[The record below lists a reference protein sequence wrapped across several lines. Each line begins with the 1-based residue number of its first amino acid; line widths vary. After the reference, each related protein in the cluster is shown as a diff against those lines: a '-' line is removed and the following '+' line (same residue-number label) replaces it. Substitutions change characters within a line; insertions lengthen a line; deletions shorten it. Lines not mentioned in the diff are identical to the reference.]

1 MCFRR
6 LAGAQQERQRM
17 IKVLTVFGTRPE
29 AIKLAPVIKHLER
42 NPRFTCVTCVTSQH
56 REMLDQVLEVFA
68 IVPKYDLAVMTP
80 AQSLADVTARV
91 VQKVSEVVAAERPA
105 IVLVQGDTTT
115 TFAAGLA
122 AFYNRVPVGHVEAG
136 LRTSDKYQPFPEE
149 INRRLT
155 TVLADYHYAP
165 TDVAR
170 QNLLAEGI
178 DSRRILVTGNTGIDA
193 LLMARDLLRQDGQMG
208 DRPAAGVPGGDGQRM
223 ILVTAHR
230 RESFGAP
237 FEAICD
243 ALRRIV
249 ERNPDVTIVY
259 PVHLNPEVRRPV
271 FERLA
276 DRPRIHLTEP
286 LAYLPFV
293 AMMDR
298 AYLILTDSGGIQEE
312 APALG
317 KPVLVMRNT
326 TERPEAVDAG
336 SARLVGTSTET
347 IATAVQHL
355 LDDVETYERMSRARN
370 PFGDGRASER
380 IASHLVEMLGE
391 GECRA

>member
-1 MCFRR
+1 
-6 LAGAQQERQRM
+6 M

-29 AIKLAPVIKHLER
+29 AIKLAPVIKRLECD
-42 NPRFTCVTCVTSQH
+42 PRFACITCVTSQH
-56 REMLDQVLEVFA
+56 REMLDQVLEVFE
-68 IVPKYDLAVMTP
+68 IVPKYDLAVMTF
-80 AQSLADVTARV
+80 AQSLADVTAKV
-91 VQKVSEVVAAERPA
+91 VQKVSEVVAAERPE

-115 TFAAGLA
+115 TFAASLA

-165 TDVAR
+165 TAIGR

-178 DSRRILVTGNTGIDA
+178 DTRRILVTGNTGIDA
-193 LLMARDLLRQDGQMG
+193 LLMALDRLRQGGRIGGRLVQ
-208 DRPAAGVPGGDGQRM
+208 GVPDTDGKRM

-237 FEAICD
+237 FEAICE
-243 ALRRIV
+243 ALRQIA

-259 PVHLNPEVRRPV
+259 PVHLNPQVRGPV

-276 DRPRIHLTEP
+276 DCPRIHLTEP
-286 LAYLPFV
+286 LGYMSFV
-293 AMMDR
+293 QMMDR
-298 AYLILTDSGGIQEE
+298 AYMILTDSGRIQEE

-317 KPVLVMRNT
+317 KPVLVMRKT
-326 TERPEAVDAG
+326 TERPEAVEAG

-347 IATAVQHL
+347 IATAAQHL
-355 LDDVETYERMSRARN
+355 LDDVVAYERMSRARN

-380 IASHLVEMLGE
+380 IAGHILEMLG
-391 GECRA
+391 GAECRA

>member
-1 MCFRR
+1 
-6 LAGAQQERQRM
+6 M

-29 AIKLAPVIKHLER
+29 AIKLAPVIQRLER
-42 NPRFTCVTCVTSQH
+42 DARFASVTCVTSQH
-56 REMLDQVLEVFA
+56 REMLDQVLEVFK
-68 IVPKYDLAVMTP
+68 IVPNYDLAVMTP
-80 AQSLADVTARV
+80 AQSLADVTGKV
-91 VQKVSEVVAAERPA
+91 VQKMSEVVATERPA

-115 TFAAGLA
+115 TFAASLA
-122 AFYNRVPVGHVEAG
+122 AFYHKVPVGHVEAG
-136 LRTSDKYQPFPEE
+136 LRTSNKYQPFPEE

-165 TDVAR
+165 TVTSQ

-193 LLMARDLLRQDGQMG
+193 LLMAVDRVRQGARIDDPLGH
-208 DRPAAGVPGGDGQRM
+208 RVPDSDSKRL

-243 ALRRIV
+243 ALQLIT
-249 ERNPDVTIVY
+249 ERNADVTIVY
-259 PVHLNPEVRRPV
+259 PVHLNPQVRGPV

-276 DRPRIHLTEP
+276 DCPRIHLVEP
-286 LAYLPFV
+286 LGYLSFV
-293 AMMDR
+293 QMMDR

-326 TERPEAVDAG
+326 TERPEAVEAG
-336 SARLVGTSTET
+336 SARLVGTSTEA
-347 IATAVQHL
+347 IASAVQRL
-355 LDDVETYERMSRARN
+355 LDDVEAHGQMSQARN
-370 PFGDGRASER
+370 PFGDGHASER
-380 IASHLVEMLGE
+380 IACHILGMV
-391 GECRA
+391 GGQNSPT